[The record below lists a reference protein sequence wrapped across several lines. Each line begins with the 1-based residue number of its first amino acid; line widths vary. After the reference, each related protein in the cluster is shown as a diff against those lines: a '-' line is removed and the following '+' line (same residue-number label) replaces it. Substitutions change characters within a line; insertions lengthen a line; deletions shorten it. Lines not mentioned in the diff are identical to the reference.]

1 MRIVKFLGWVVVGV
15 SGLKVIFVSVFV
27 FEQESEEKSFN
38 RRFHGGFDVR
48 VQLLLFNYI
57 SGVDWHEAERVLIP
71 LIMEKKNIAGFS
83 TLFWKA
89 FRSEKRWLQLLEGA

>member
-1 MRIVKFLGWVVVGV
+1 MF
-15 SGLKVIFVSVFV
+15 F

-57 SGVDWHEAERVLIP
+57 SGVDWHEAERVLRP
-71 LIMEKKNIAGFS
+71 LIMENSIAGFS

-89 FRSEKRWLQLLEGA
+89 LRSEKRWLQLLRVRKIYRLPC